1 MTHREI
7 YAHYLALMALQ
18 DARARLVQDN
28 NPRTMISE
36 RDVQAEVSKIMSEG

>member
-1 MTHREI
+1 MTHHEI

-28 NPRTMISE
+28 NPHTTAE
-36 RDVQAEVSKIMSEG
+36 AEKLQAEVHTIMGEG